1 LGLYVGAVGVGGQG
15 AFDSAAVFI
24 RPQEWTDVLAQAYRI
39 STRQAGTL
47 LRAAA
52 DESAASGE
60 TSDLLGIWDRACRA
74 CDRYI
79 VRREFAVGIM
89 LGYYRWRTRPD
100 GGDELV
106 PTALAQSAGLRRI
119 CEDIDAAIDAAF
131 DSETEIEIEAESWST
146 A

>member
-1 LGLYVGAVGVGGQG
+1 MGLYASPAGAGG

-24 RPQEWTDVLAQAYRI
+24 RPQEWTDVLAQSYRI
-39 STRQAGTL
+39 SARQAGQL

-52 DESAASGE
+52 DESASTGE

-79 VRREFAVGIM
+79 VRRELAVGIM
-89 LGYYRWRTRPD
+89 LGYYRWRTRVD
-100 GGDELV
+100 GMDELV
-106 PTALAQSAGLRRI
+106 PTALAQTVGLRRI

-131 DSETEIEIEAESWST
+131 DSETEIEIESEPWAGT
-146 A
+146 